1 MQPVWSS
8 LWLGIRTTPY
18 NVPLGILQSM
28 VNPSLAPTQPE
39 GLELP
44 TFSYGGE
51 GIPRVL
57 KQYRFSLYGYIFPIW
72 WSNQLNQSERVIYT
86 RLAWITTDSD
96 NGLVSS
102 LWQPIAWTNFDLW
115 LTSPLGTNCS
125 DFFLAFENDMQIVV
139 ILSRP
144 QCVKSFISSR
154 TSLSRLFKP
163 VAYSET
169 TCVPNLSIDLL
180 LKITLQHES
189 MISNEMIT
197 KCCNHLLRYCWA

>member
-125 DFFLAFENDMQIVV
+125 DFFFWRLKMICKLW
-139 ILSRP
+139 LSCLGLNVLKASFPHARHCHDYSNP
-144 QCVKSFISSR
+144 LHIRKQHVFPTYLLICCFKSHFSMKVWYP
-154 TSLSRLFKP
+154 TKWLQN
-163 VAYSET
+163 VATIY
-169 TCVPNLSIDLL
+169 
-180 LKITLQHES
+180 
-189 MISNEMIT
+189 
-197 KCCNHLLRYCWA
+197 